1 MDIKKHIPKGRENAV
16 NLGTLCDR
24 LGLGQTA
31 IKRAIRE
38 ERKKGTPI
46 LSGREGYWISTDREE
61 IERFNN
67 LLRGQALARFATI
80 KGIKTGAGANDG
92 NRES

>member
-1 MDIKKHIPKGRENAV
+1 MIEIEKHIPKGRKNAV

-24 LGLGQTA
+24 LQIGPTA

-46 LSGREGYWISTDREE
+46 LSGREGYWISTDQEE
-61 IERFNN
+61 IEHFNN
-67 LLRGQALARFATI
+67 ALRGQALARFATI
-80 KGIKTGAGANDG
+80 KGMKTGAGAENG
-92 NRES
+92 

>member
-1 MDIKKHIPKGRENAV
+1 MDIKQHIPHGRENAV

-38 ERKKGTPI
+38 ERKRGTAI

-61 IERFNN
+61 IERFNDV
-67 LLRGQALARFATI
+67 LRGQAIARFATI
-80 KGIKTGAGANDG
+80 KGIKEGISN
-92 NRES
+92 E

>member
-1 MDIKKHIPKGRENAV
+1 MNILNHIPHGRENAV

-24 LGLGQTA
+24 LGVGPTA
-31 IKRAIRE
+31 IKKAIRE

-46 LSGREGYWISTDREE
+46 LSGREGYWISNDKEE

-67 LLRGQALARFATI
+67 VLRGQAIARFATI
-80 KGIKTGAGANDG
+80 KGIREGAANG
-92 NRES
+92 EKE